1 MKIMLDNKKQYMY
14 IINKLEMESHLTERK
29 VIENLAFA
37 NVQVYKT
44 QVGFNAEVSN
54 KVVCESALLPP
65 SGFTVATYKGAEKDC
80 GQARIR
86 KNYNLWVIWVS

>member
-1 MKIMLDNKKQYMY
+1 MQKTKNFKYMKIMLDNKKQYMY

-54 KVVCESALLPP
+54 
-65 SGFTVATYKGAEKDC
+65 D
-80 GQARIR
+80 
-86 KNYNLWVIWVS
+86 KNNLWELWVS

>member
-1 MKIMLDNKKQYMY
+1 MEKILDNKKQSLY

-54 KVVCESALLPP
+54 ENKYLV
-65 SGFTVATYKGAEKDC
+65 G
-80 GQARIR
+80 
-86 KNYNLWVIWVS
+86 IWVN